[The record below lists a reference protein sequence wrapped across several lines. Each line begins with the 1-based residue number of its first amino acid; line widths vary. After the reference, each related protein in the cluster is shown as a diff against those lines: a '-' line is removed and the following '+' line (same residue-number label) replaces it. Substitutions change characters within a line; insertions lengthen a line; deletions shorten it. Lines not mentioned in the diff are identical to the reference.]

1 MGNSGKQAHDFY
13 SDVISHNKMWTV
25 RDIKGEVIFESNRG
39 TKIKPLW
46 SKITR
51 VEKIIKTIPGFSD
64 LEPVEISWSE
74 FEKELAPK
82 LKEKNIFVGVNW
94 SGKKLTGYDMS
105 AFQLIEIV
113 SLNKAAALTHH
124 SSGTPNGAP

>member
-1 MGNSGKQAHDFY
+1 
-13 SDVISHNKMWTV
+13 MWTV

>member
-1 MGNSGKQAHDFY
+1 MGNPGKQAHDFY
-13 SDVISHNKMWTV
+13 SDVITHNKMWTV

-39 TKIKPLW
+39 TKIKPVW

-51 VEKIIKTIPGFSD
+51 VERIIKTIPEFSD

-74 FEKELAPK
+74 FENELAPK

-105 AFQLIEIV
+105 VLQLIEIV
-113 SLNKAAALTHH
+113 SLNKAVALTNH
-124 SSGTPNGAP
+124 SSGSPNGTL